1 MKNRILALLLV
12 VVSLVLTLTGC
23 AYNYEKK
30 DLTEYAT
37 FKFDDFKAALQSI
50 EVEDSD
56 FTVDETTR
64 QEKVAEEIYKRL
76 VKTLDAEDKVAEGT
90 VAESDVLYY
99 CYYLVATFEEGT
111 GDAKTEKTYTFYA
124 ANMNA
129 NSFTTLTLNQTEDG
143 INLDIQ
149 KAVIGYD
156 FATKGAYTTV
166 TSGAAEGGKVAYVT
180 YKYQAA
186 GSTSTVSYTNER
198 IELPVLADGVAA
210 STFAEHLVGKTVGSK
225 LKGDNNQNLTLTIDG
240 NVYSEITIN
249 WVVSGG
255 EEIVVSPEKNPITST
270 GTTTSTDGTSKKLA
284 DAKKVVYHIFP
295 VARQDVPEINV
306 DNAKLILTN
315 LYGDAIVAD
324 ALDCFKKDSGWK
336 YTTEDD
342 KERTLNAILEEL
354 VKAYDDLEKAEE
366 NLKKDKENADLK
378 QKVEDAKKKV
388 DDAALTKV
396 WEEIQK
402 CKKDGEEKSVVE
414 VIVEEYKE
422 TIYDT
427 LEETYNKEIKD
438 KVAKELWALI
448 DKSVTVTSTPKSA
461 VKEAYKQNL
470 EAYKYEFY
478 TGKVSTSSN
487 AQTNQEF
494 YGTVR
499 TYLIAVAQDAAE
511 ELGKTKPADGD
522 YNAAVEVLKAEAE
535 EQVKSIIKVWTV
547 VKAMA
552 ADNEELDLSVS
563 KTEIENFAYQ
573 QYLYMYLYYGVA
585 TSQDQIIEQY
595 GESNIRTALAFDK
608 LMNHLTETQADD
620 EETKDVDESDASKF
634 LNIQITRK
642 PKAEPEDK

>member
-37 FKFDDFKAALQSI
+37 FTYADFKAALGAI

-56 FTVDETTR
+56 FTIDETTR
-64 QEKVAEEIYKRL
+64 QTKVAEEIYNRL
-76 VKTLDAEDKVAEGT
+76 VKTLEAEDKVAEGV
-90 VAESDVLYY
+90 VADGNVLYY
-99 CYYLVATFEEGT
+99 CYYIVATFEEGT

-129 NSFTTLTLNQTEDG
+129 NSFTTLSLNQTEG

-149 KAVIGYD
+149 KAVLGYD
-156 FATKGAYTTV
+156 FATKGAYATV
-166 TSGAAEGGKVAYVT
+166 TTGAAEGGKVAYVT
-180 YKYQAA
+180 YKYQAE
-186 GSTSTVSYTNER
+186 GSTSTTSYTNER
-198 IELPVLADGVAA
+198 VELPVLAEGASAA
-210 STFAEHLVGKTVGSK
+210 TFAEHLVGKTIGSK
-225 LKGDNNQNLTLTIDG
+225 LKNESNTNLTLTVPGDG
-240 NVYSEITIN
+240 VYSEITIN
-249 WVVSGG
+249 WVINGG

-270 GTTTSTDGTSKKLA
+270 GTVTSTNGTSKKLA
-284 DAKKVVYHIFP
+284 DAKSVVYHVYP
-295 VARQDVPEINV
+295 VARQEVPEINV

-336 YTTEDD
+336 YTNEEN

-402 CKKDGEEKSVVE
+402 CKKDGEEKSIVE

-427 LEETYNKEIKD
+427 LEGTYNKEIKD

-448 DKSVTVTSTPKSA
+448 DKSVNVTSAPKAA
-461 VKEAYKQNL
+461 VKDAYKQNL

-478 TGKVSTSSN
+478 TGKVSTDSK

-494 YGTVR
+494 YGTIR
-499 TYLIAVAQDAAE
+499 NYLIAVAQDVAK
-511 ELGKTKPADGD
+511 ELGITAPADGD
-522 YNAAVEVLKAEAE
+522 YKAAVAVLEKEAE
-535 EQVKSIIKVWTV
+535 KQVMDIIKVWTV
-547 VKAMA
+547 VKAVA

-563 KTEIENFAYQ
+563 KTEVENFAYQ

-585 TSQDQIIEQY
+585 TSQDQIVEQY

-620 EETKDVDESDASKF
+620 EETKDVDEADASKY
-634 LNIQITRK
+634 LNITITRK
-642 PKAEPEDK
+642 PKAEPEEK

>member
-30 DLTEYAT
+30 DLTEYASFT
-37 FKFDDFKAALQSI
+37 FADFKAALEKI
-50 EVEDSD
+50 EIEDSD
-56 FTVDETTR
+56 FTTNEDTR
-64 QEKVAEEIYKRL
+64 KEKVADEIYNRL
-76 VKTLDAEDKVAEGT
+76 VKTLKADDKVSTGT
-90 VAESDVLYY
+90 VAEGDVLYY
-99 CYYLVATFEEGT
+99 CYYIVATFEGANKDSADDDE
-111 GDAKTEKTYTFYA
+111 TYTFYA

-129 NSFTTLTLNQTEDG
+129 SAFTTLALNQKDG
-143 INLDIQ
+143 INLEIQ
-149 KAVIGYD
+149 EAVVGYD
-156 FATKGAYTTV
+156 FATDGAYTTV

-180 YKYQAA
+180 YKYRAE
-186 GSTSTVSYTNER
+186 GKTSDVTYTNQR
-198 IELPVLADGVAA
+198 VELPVLAEGATA
-210 STFAEHLVGKTVGSK
+210 TTFAEKLVGKTVGTK
-225 LKGDNNQNLTLTIDG
+225 ITGDDATITVTGDG
-240 NVYSEITIN
+240 VYSNITIN

-255 EEIVVSPEKNPITST
+255 KEIVVSPEKNPITST
-270 GTTTSTDGTSKKLA
+270 GTVSSTSGTSKKLA
-284 DAKKVVYHIFP
+284 DAKSVVYHVYP
-295 VARQDVPEINV
+295 VARQEVAEINV

-336 YTTEDD
+336 YTTEDN

-366 NLKKDKENADLK
+366 ALKKDKDNATLKTDKENA
-378 QKVEDAKKKV
+378 EKKV
-388 DDAALTKV
+388 NAEALDKV

-402 CKKDGEEKSVVE
+402 CKKEGEEKSIAT

-422 TIYDT
+422 TIYDN
-427 LEETYNKEIKD
+427 LEKTYNDEVKE
-438 KVAKELWALI
+438 KVSKELWKLI
-448 DKSVTVTSTPKSA
+448 DKSVTVTSAPKKA

-478 TGKVSTSSN
+478 TGKVSSSSD
-487 AQTNQEF
+487 AQTNEAF

-499 TYLIAVAQDAAE
+499 NYLISVAQDAAE
-511 ELGKTKPADGD
+511 ELGMTKPADGD
-522 YNAAVEVLKAEAE
+522 YKAAVAVLEKEAE
-535 EQVKSIIKVWTV
+535 EQVKTIIKVWTV

-552 ADNEELDLSVS
+552 ADNEELDLSIS
-563 KTEIENFAYQ
+563 KTEVENFAYQ
-573 QYLYMYLYYGVA
+573 QYIYMYLYYGVA

-620 EETKDVDESDASKF
+620 EATKDVDEADASKY
-634 LNIQITRK
+634 LNITVTRK
-642 PKAEPEDK
+642 PKAEPEEK